1 MYIEQNEIV
10 EKGLERIGR
19 EKGGGGLGTEQC
31 CSLVPFIPQ
40 LLRKNNKS

>member
-10 EKGLERIGR
+10 EKELERIGR
-19 EKGGGGLGTEQC
+19 EKGGGLGTEQC
-31 CSLVPFIPQ
+31 CSIVPFIPQ

>member
-19 EKGGGGLGTEQC
+19 EKGGGRDRTML
-31 CSLVPFIPQ
+31 FISSFYPPITKK
-40 LLRKNNKS
+40 KNNKS